1 MTERAAFR
9 ITPDLRFLYPQPA
22 HEAAF
27 AALNGAVRRGAGL
40 ALVNGEVGTGKT
52 ILLRRLEATLRS
64 SGLRPRYIPYSEL
77 SLAALLDWAN
87 GEPASTQTGRSIS
100 SSILLL
106 DDAENCS
113 NELLSGVQELAAKRR
128 ERPHGPQIILV
139 GGTSLWP
146 RMLREMPN
154 LAELIDTHVAM
165 SPLSVDEIGQYI
177 RHRLQ
182 VAGRPADLF
191 TPEAIVAIAAYS
203 RGVPRLVNQVCSR
216 ALILADL
223 EQAASISRET
233 IAEAIEDCPAALFEQ
248 NARLATI
255 PATTGE
261 TPVPSAPISAPVSKP
276 ETTGSTPESESTRL
290 IAKSERVPSPT
301 PAAVPQVQVVAST
314 GVEPQPP
321 AATVG
326 LETTQPAASAQV
338 PLVGQRRKERRLKF
352 KAVDVENAAATA
364 AETTEPPENLPAFSG
379 FVPRQ
384 KPLPVQ
390 LAPVD
395 LRAPDGT
402 TAAFSGFVPRRK
414 QPDKPTAAPGS
425 GPAGTGG
432 RRARRTRTAA
442 TALAPAVVAGAAF
455 YVLYV
460 LRVSPNVADTAY
472 HISNAAIVAVRNLY
486 AELGERLRH

>member
-1 MTERAAFR
+1 MTECAAFR

-27 AALNGAVRRGAGL
+27 AELNGAVRRGAGL
-40 ALVNGEVGTGKT
+40 ALVDGGVGTGKT

-64 SGLRPRYIPYSEL
+64 SGLRPRYIPYPEL
-77 SLAALLDWAN
+77 SLAALLDWVN
-87 GEPASTQTGRSIS
+87 DEPASTQTGRPIP

-139 GGTSLWP
+139 GGKSLWP
-146 RMLREMPN
+146 RMLRELPN

-165 SPLSVDEIGQYI
+165 SPLSADEIGQYI

-191 TPEAIVAIAAYS
+191 SPEATAAIAAYS

-223 EQAASISRET
+223 EQAASISQET
-233 IAEAIEDCPAALFEQ
+233 IAEAIEDCPVALFEQ

-255 PATTGE
+255 PAATGE
-261 TPVPSAPISAPVSKP
+261 TPLPSAPIPAAVSDLEMATSTQKP
-276 ETTGSTPESESTRL
+276 ENTRL
-290 IAKSERVPSPT
+290 IAVSEPVPPPT
-301 PAAVPQVQVVAST
+301 PEPMPQAQAVATT
-314 GVEPQPP
+314 GVETQPP
-321 AATVG
+321 AVVAIG
-326 LETTQPAASAQV
+326 PEATQPAPPARV
-338 PLVGQRRKERRLKF
+338 PLADQRRKERRLKF

-364 AETTEPPENLPAFSG
+364 AETTEPPEYLPAFSG

-384 KPLPVQ
+384 KLHPVQ
-390 LAPVD
+390 PAPVN
-395 LRAPDGT
+395 LRAPDGA

-414 QPDKPTAAPGS
+414 QPDKPTATPDS
-425 GPAGTGG
+425 GPAATAG
-432 RRARRTRTAA
+432 RGARRTRTAA
-442 TALAPAVVAGAAF
+442 AALATAVVAGAAF
-455 YVLYV
+455 YVL
-460 LRVSPNVADTAY
+460 RVSPNVAETAY
-472 HISNAAIVAVRNLY
+472 HISNAAIVAVRDLY
-486 AELGERLRH
+486 VELGERLRH